1 MTSEVSAPVVL
12 VVDDNEQNLTL
23 ARDVLRSAGFRTLEA
38 TTGAE
43 AITLALTS
51 EHLPDVVLLDLRLPD
66 LDGTEVARR
75 LRDDRRTTTVPIVA
89 LSALRLEGGGDW
101 LLEAGFD
108 GYIEKP
114 IRVGEFA
121 DEVRRYCARP

>member
-1 MTSEVSAPVVL
+1 VRSAANAPVVL

-23 ARDVLRSAGFRTLEA
+23 ARDVLRAAGLRTLEA

-43 AITLALTS
+43 AIALAD
-51 EHLPDVVLLDLRLPD
+51 EHQPDVVLLDLRLPD
-66 LDGTEVARR
+66 LDGTEVART
-75 LRDDRRTTTVPIVA
+75 LRDDVRTARLPIVA
-89 LSALRLEGGGDW
+89 LSALRLEGRGDW

-114 IRVGEFA
+114 ISVGEFA
-121 DEVRRYCARP
+121 GQVLRYCERSA